1 MRHFLRDLLPMA
13 LLAGLTTTVAAQ
25 DGKVT
30 YRDPGGKG
38 VQTASGKIES
48 ESVAGVRVGGRT
60 VSSADIVDVQYELPA
75 AVRLD
80 YNSAAST
87 EAAKPAEA
95 IKGYE
100 ALAKTPQVQNNRLVK
115 RHLEYKVAA
124 LTAAQADEGPVQLQ
138 RAIAALEKFR
148 KDHPDAWQLVPL
160 TRTLGRLQLDREPPD
175 LEAARQAYD
184 DLARTNGVPAD
195 VRQEL
200 TLLAIDVL
208 TQAGKL
214 TEAQQRLALL
224 PASDPRVQLYQVG
237 LRATPAN
244 LAETVK
250 QLEDAIAKTADPSLK
265 AAAYN
270 VLGDC
275 YRRDPQHKK
284 DALYAYLWVDVI
296 YNQDPIEV
304 NRAVARLA
312 SLFAEL
318 KDDDRAKKYRDR
330 LRGKLGG

>member
-1 MRHFLRDLLPMA
+1 MRHLFRA
-13 LLAGLTTTVAAQ
+13 ILAVAVLSVLTTAAPAQ

-30 YRDPGGKG
+30 YRDRGSKG
-38 VQTASGKIES
+38 VQAAAGKIES
-48 ESVAGVRVGGRT
+48 ESVAGIRVGGKT

-75 AVRLD
+75 SVRLD

-87 EAAKPAEA
+87 EATKPAEA

-115 RHLEYKVAA
+115 RHLEYKVAV
-124 LTAAQADEGPVQLQ
+124 LTAAQADEGPAQL
-138 RAIAALEKFR
+138 RTAIVSLEKFR
-148 KDHPDAWQLVPL
+148 KDHPDAWQLVPV
-160 TRTLGRLQLDREPPD
+160 TRTLGRLHLDREPPEF
-175 LEAARQAYD
+175 EAARQAYD
-184 DLARTNGVPAD
+184 DLARANGVPAD

-214 TEAQQRLALL
+214 AEAQQRLASL
-224 PASDPRVQLYQVG
+224 PAGDPRVQLYQVG

-250 QLEDAIAKTADPSLK
+250 QLEDAIERTADPSLK

-275 YRRDPQHKK
+275 YRRDPKHKK

-318 KDDDRAKKYRDR
+318 KDDERAKKYRDR
-330 LRGKLGG
+330 LRGK